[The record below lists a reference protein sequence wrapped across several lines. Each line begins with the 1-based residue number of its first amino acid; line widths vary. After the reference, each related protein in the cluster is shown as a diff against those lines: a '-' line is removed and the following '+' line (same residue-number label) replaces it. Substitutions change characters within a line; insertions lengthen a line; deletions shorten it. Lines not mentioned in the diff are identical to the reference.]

1 VPSIWSRSYA
11 GSSGPKHSSQI
22 ERGSTGYVVPQI
34 RHRSAWGFVIV
45 GAINP

>member
-1 VPSIWSRSYA
+1 VPSTASRSYD

-34 RHRSAWGFVIV
+34 RQRSAAGLVTVAFT
-45 GAINP
+45 